1 MRKPKKS
8 SIKSEMEG
16 ELFSPTPISIQP
28 SPSPETLQFMRESE
42 AREWIRRI
50 KDKIGE
56 QGLESGLSWWER
68 TKRDIARVRGE
79 NGLRSLLE
87 TMEAERAKS
96 RVGLPGVGVVS
107 KSEQGQALGDTA
119 QSEDPGQ
126 GNSLLADQNVSQAQS
141 AIGGGG
147 IDDHV

>member
-1 MRKPKKS
+1 MRRPKKS

-16 ELFSPTPISIQP
+16 GLFSPTPISIQP

-68 TKRDIARVRGE
+68 TKRDITRVRGDD
-79 NGLRSLLE
+79 GLRSLLE

-96 RVGLPGVGVVS
+96 RVGLSGTGVVS
-107 KSEQGQALGDTA
+107 ESEQGQALGDAA
-119 QSEDPGQ
+119 QSKDPSQ
-126 GNSLLADQNVSQAQS
+126 GDSLLEDQNLPQAEPAERGS
-141 AIGGGG
+141 
-147 IDDHV
+147 